1 VPALDH
7 TELIQSLIDEN
18 DVHSYL
24 EIGVDRGI
32 NFAAVRCDLK
42 VGVDPSPSS
51 AATDHMTSDEFF
63 AANDREWDLVFVDG
77 LHHADQVKRDVEN
90 ALDCLAEGGVIV
102 CHDMNPTSER
112 MQRVPR
118 AEVVWTGDCWRAWVE
133 LRARPG
139 LDMRVIDADFGC
151 GVITRGDGV
160 VLEVDDPLTY
170 EGLEANRREW
180 LNLVTVDQWLAD
192 SGHAL
197 DR

>member
-1 VPALDH
+1 
-7 TELIQSLIDEN
+7 
-18 DVHSYL
+18 
-24 EIGVDRGI
+24 
-32 NFAAVRCDLK
+32 
-42 VGVDPSPSS
+42 
-51 AATDHMTSDEFF
+51 M
-63 AANDREWDLVFVDG
+63 
-77 LHHADQVKRDVEN
+77 
-90 ALDCLAEGGVIV
+90 

-139 LDMRVIDADFGC
+139 LDMRVIDTDFGC

-180 LNLVTVDQWLAD
+180 LNLVTVDQWHAD

-197 DR
+197 AR